1 MASVGATKYPHEAS
15 AKGCRAVSWYIQ
27 SSATALSD
35 KKRQAQ
41 ENFWWLR
48 ERRELLSDNQKALLW
63 EVYNAKEW
71 KMRAFTWLNE
81 LRMEFDNDYRRI
93 KELEAEIT
101 KRQKAIKDFEA
112 AEAQKAHAKHE
123 AALEENRQL
132 KEELHWLKVEN
143 SGLKQT
149 NFWWSKA
156 AQK

>member
-1 MASVGATKYPHEAS
+1 MDWARHSNEPSSNRCK
-15 AKGCRAVSWYIQ
+15 AVSWYIQ
-27 SSATALSD
+27 SSATSLTD

-41 ENFWWLR
+41 ENFWWLW

-63 EVYNAKEW
+63 EVYQAKEW

-81 LRMEFDNDYRRI
+81 LRMEFDTDYRRI
-93 KELEAEIT
+93 KELEAEIS

-112 AEAQKAHAKHE
+112 AEAQKEFAKQE
-123 AALEENRQL
+123 AALEENHRL

-149 NFWWSKA
+149 NSWWSKA
-156 AQK
+156 AQR

>member
-1 MASVGATKYPHEAS
+1 MDWARHSNEPSSNRCK
-15 AKGCRAVSWYIQ
+15 AVSWYIQ
-27 SSATALSD
+27 SSATSLTD

-41 ENFWWLR
+41 ENFWWLW
-48 ERRELLSDNQKALLW
+48 ERREILSDSQKALLW
-63 EVYNAKEW
+63 EVYQAKEW

-81 LRMEFDNDYRRI
+81 LRMEFDTDYRRI
-93 KELEAEIT
+93 KELEAEIS

-112 AEAQKAHAKHE
+112 AEAQKEFAKQE

-149 NFWWSKA
+149 NSWWSKA
-156 AQK
+156 AQR

>member
-1 MASVGATKYPHEAS
+1 MDWARHSNEPSSNRCK
-15 AKGCRAVSWYIQ
+15 AVSWYIQ
-27 SSATALSD
+27 SSATSLTD

-41 ENFWWLR
+41 ENFWWLW
-48 ERRELLSDNQKALLW
+48 ERREILSDSQKALLW
-63 EVYNAKEW
+63 EVYQAKEW

-81 LRMEFDNDYRRI
+81 LRMEFDTDYRRI
-93 KELEAEIT
+93 KELEAEIS

-112 AEAQKAHAKHE
+112 AEAQKEFAKQE

-149 NFWWSKA
+149 NSWWSKA

>member
-1 MASVGATKYPHEAS
+1 MDWARHSNEPSSNRCK
-15 AKGCRAVSWYIQ
+15 AVSWYIQ
-27 SSATALSD
+27 SSATSLTD

-41 ENFWWLR
+41 ENFWWLW

-63 EVYNAKEW
+63 EVYQAKEW

-93 KELEAEIT
+93 KELEAEIS
-101 KRQKAIKDFEA
+101 KRQKAIKDFET
-112 AEAQKAHAKHE
+112 AEAQKAFAKQE
-123 AALEENRQL
+123 AALEENHRL

-149 NFWWSKA
+149 NSWWSKA
-156 AQK
+156 AQR

>member
-1 MASVGATKYPHEAS
+1 MGATKYPHEAS
-15 AKGCRAVSWYIQ
+15 TKGCRAVSWYIQ

-41 ENFWWLR
+41 DNFWWLW

-93 KELEAEIT
+93 KELEAEIA
-101 KRQKAIKDFEA
+101 KRQKAIKDFETA
-112 AEAQKAHAKHE
+112 KAQKAFAKQE
-123 AALEENRQL
+123 AALEENHRL

-143 SGLKQT
+143 SGLQQT
-149 NFWWSKA
+149 NSWWSKA
-156 AQK
+156 AQR

>member
-1 MASVGATKYPHEAS
+1 MDWARHSNEPSSNRCK
-15 AKGCRAVSWYIQ
+15 AVSWYIQ
-27 SSATALSD
+27 SSATSLTD

-41 ENFWWLR
+41 ENFWWLW

-63 EVYNAKEW
+63 EVYQAKEW

-93 KELEAEIT
+93 KELEAEIA
-101 KRQKAIKDFEA
+101 KRQKAIKDFET
-112 AEAQKAHAKHE
+112 AEAQKAFAKQE
-123 AALEENRQL
+123 AALEENHRL

-143 SGLKQT
+143 SGLQQT
-149 NFWWSKA
+149 NSWWSKA

>member
-1 MASVGATKYPHEAS
+1 MDWARHSNEPSSNRCK
-15 AKGCRAVSWYIQ
+15 AVSWYIQ
-27 SSATALSD
+27 SSATSLTD

-41 ENFWWLR
+41 ENFWWLW
-48 ERRELLSDNQKALLW
+48 ERREILSDSQKALLW
-63 EVYNAKEW
+63 EVYQAKEW

-93 KELEAEIT
+93 KELEAEIS

-112 AEAQKAHAKHE
+112 AEAQKEFAKQE
-123 AALEENRQL
+123 AALEENHRL

-143 SGLKQT
+143 SGLQQT
-149 NFWWSKA
+149 NSWWSKA